1 MAANHY
7 RRNRLPHQA
16 GGVAIDDKNKEREYM
31 GEGQRLLQE
40 YAAWVQNK
48 KVEINTK
55 LIYGI
60 QESSYT
66 IRYGW

>member
-1 MAANHY
+1 
-7 RRNRLPHQA
+7 
-16 GGVAIDDKNKEREYM
+16 M

-40 YAAWVQNK
+40 YAAWLMNK
-48 KVEINTK
+48 KIEINTK

>member
-1 MAANHY
+1 
-7 RRNRLPHQA
+7 
-16 GGVAIDDKNKEREYM
+16 M